1 MNILLQIVLIAYIIF
16 LPLFPGTLNGE
27 YQIIE
32 MVQSGL
38 LFLLFIKYVA
48 IKENRKVLKEK
59 LPRILREPASYL
71 SIMLL
76 LLMMV
81 SVLQSTSI
89 FLSLKEI
96 FRFGLALGLYLL
108 IILEFSTK
116 KAIHRLIKMIYY
128 PAFLVLLYG
137 IFQQFTGH
145 GVSSYVNGVTPRID
159 STFGQPNLYAGYI
172 ILLFYPLFFVAMK
185 EKSKK
190 HKYFYFL
197 ELLLMLVSIVYT
209 YSRNGWLSLI
219 LGCIVVSI
227 IYNWKLLFPL
237 IAMIIG
243 AVAIPAVHER
253 FNGVFAND
261 GRVKIWKV
269 AVKAIEEHPI
279 SGIGIG
285 NFQPFNN
292 EYIIQHPEFNTG
304 ENILHTHNVYLK
316 MFAELGVVGLIVFLI
331 FSIVIIVKAV
341 KVARNFDGELKSIA
355 TGIGVTFFTFYL
367 VNMFDNLLFAPK
379 IMNYYFI
386 FIGILVT
393 SIINIKSNKFNS

>member
-1 MNILLQIVLIAYIIF
+1 MNILLQIVLIVYMIF

-59 LPRILREPASYL
+59 LPRILKEPASYL

-96 FRFGLALGLYLL
+96 FRFGLALGIYLL

-116 KAIHRLIKMIYY
+116 KAIHILIKMIYY

-172 ILLFYPLFFVAMK
+172 ILLFYPLFFVAIK

-237 IAMIIG
+237 IAMMIG

-253 FNGVFAND
+253 FNGVFVND

-367 VNMFDNLLFAPK
+367 VNMFDNLLFASK

-393 SIINIKSNKFNS
+393 SIINIKSNKLNS